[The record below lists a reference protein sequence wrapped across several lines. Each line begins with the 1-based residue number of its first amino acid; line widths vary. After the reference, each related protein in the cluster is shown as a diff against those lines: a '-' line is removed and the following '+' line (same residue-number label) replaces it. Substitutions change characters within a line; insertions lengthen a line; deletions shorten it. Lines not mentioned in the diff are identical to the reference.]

1 MPHYAIVDANGSL
14 ISEGS
19 SVDKDVLKQR
29 NLTAYEVDG
38 PQDGRPWDNAAKA
51 WGAKPTPPQNRITRA
66 RTLFANAT
74 TDTDRIRALAVALGI
89 GD

>member
-1 MPHYAIVDANGSL
+1 MYYVIVDANGAL
-14 ISEGS
+14 VSEGS
-19 SVDKDVLKQR
+19 SVDRDAIAQKG
-29 NLTAYEVDG
+29 LTAYEVDG
-38 PQDGRPWDNAAKA
+38 PQDGRPWDNATKA
-51 WGAKPTPPQNRITRA
+51 WGAKPTPPPNRMTRA